1 MSALRK
7 GAGGGCLNT
16 TDWQGGTA
24 DLDIVVESLAT
35 TFTFYHIHLC
45 LHRRVFECGFKTNNN
60 DMSVRFSFF
69 LCCYFTP
76 SRTYYNDILF
86 LIFFYMI
93 SCLIALSTKQN
104 CYMYESTWNVLNG
117 KFWATAPTIILDI
130 KVFQ

>member
-7 GAGGGCLNT
+7 GAGEGCLNT

-60 DMSVRFSFF
+60 DMSVRFSFV
-69 LCCYFTP
+69 YFCAA
-76 SRTYYNDILF
+76 ILLLLELTIMISFCF
-86 LIFFYMI
+86 LI
-93 SCLIALSTKQN
+93 
-104 CYMYESTWNVLNG
+104 
-117 KFWATAPTIILDI
+117 
-130 KVFQ
+130 

>member
-35 TFTFYHIHLC
+35 TFTFYHIHVY

-60 DMSVRFSFF
+60 DMSVRFSFV
-69 LCCYFTP
+69 YFCAA
-76 SRTYYNDILF
+76 ILLLLELTIMISFFF
-86 LIFFYMI
+86 LILYH
-93 SCLIALSTKQN
+93 
-104 CYMYESTWNVLNG
+104 V
-117 KFWATAPTIILDI
+117 
-130 KVFQ
+130 